1 METSKKGFRYL
12 KATSD
17 VGIKYST
24 NKEMKI
30 ESYSDADFANCKET
44 RKSRTGIIVNL
55 ANAPIMWLSKR
66 QPITALSTVESEYI
80 AGSATTQET
89 IYAKSVL
96 EELGV
101 YIQTPIQYMDNQ
113 GSIAISENPV
123 HQGRTKHIDV
133 RYHYIREK
141 VSEGK
146 IKIAYVSSENQK
158 ADFLTKVLPEN
169 TFMNQLKL
177 NNIISNP
184 ISQKKIIKLRGS
196 VGDVGD
202 DVDKTIGSNL
212 NDGTKD
218 NQGRLK
224 RGRNHK

>member
-1 METSKKGFRYL
+1 MLS
-12 KATSD
+12 
-17 VGIKYST
+17 
-24 NKEMKI
+24 
-30 ESYSDADFANCKET
+30 
-44 RKSRTGIIVNL
+44 NL
-55 ANAPIMWLSKR
+55 YP
-66 QPITALSTVESEYI
+66 ALS
-80 AGSATTQET
+80 
-89 IYAKSVL
+89 
-96 EELGV
+96 
-101 YIQTPIQYMDNQ
+101 
-113 GSIAISENPV
+113 
-123 HQGRTKHIDV
+123 
-133 RYHYIREK
+133 
-141 VSEGK
+141 
-146 IKIAYVSSENQK
+146 KIAYVSSENQK